1 MEQKWDH
8 LMISIFFKY
17 FGHCGRYGKGIN
29 TVKTKIHYT
38 SLNNVKLGSGCCCC
52 CCCSSLA
59 CRPRPV
65 FLVALDGGCCCCCSF
80 SACRPR
86 RIFLVHPAAVL
97 KLISS
102 ARPRF
107 LFDFVGGALFTY
119 SAWAK
124 SARAVKLL

>member
-1 MEQKWDH
+1 MLLLLLLLLLLGLQAKAG
-8 LMISIFFKY
+8 FFSRIRRWLLLLLLLL
-17 FGHCGRYGKGIN
+17 GLQ
-29 TVKTKIHYT
+29 TKAD
-38 SLNNVKLGSGCCCC
+38 L
-52 CCCSSLA
+52 
-59 CRPRPV
+59 
-65 FLVALDGGCCCCCSF
+65 
-80 SACRPR
+80 
-86 RIFLVHPAAVL
+86 LVHPAAVL